1 MITERFDKN
10 NYEFNKESK
19 IGVYLIHGFSSTT
32 YEMKMLADFLAS
44 KNMHVVAKNLPGH
57 GTTVEDCNRVKFH
70 DWLDFSK
77 QELAVLASK
86 SEQIFIV
93 GCSMGG
99 LIALYLA
106 SMFPVNGVIV
116 GGLVMK
122 FKKPFMTNIVNTVL
136 CKFLKTREKKMIFD
150 PNVRDKIDFY
160 GYSHYPLVALNEFR
174 KMIKFITP
182 KLKKIELPVLL
193 IHSNKDRTSI
203 KDNVLIAK
211 QIIPSKE
218 SEIFVVEEAHHN
230 LFDLNPDQKTI
241 FKKLLSFI
249 NQHRG

>member
-10 NYEFNKESK
+10 NYEFNKESEV
-19 IGVYLIHGFSSTT
+19 GVYLIHGFSSTT
-32 YEMKMLADFLAS
+32 YEMKLLAEFLAS
-44 KNMHVVAKNLPGH
+44 KNMHVVTKNLPGH
-57 GTTVEDCNRVKFH
+57 GTTVEDCNRVKFQ

-77 QELAVLASK
+77 QELAILASK

-93 GCSMGG
+93 GSSMGG

-122 FKKPFMTNIVNTVL
+122 FKKPFMTNIVNTLL
-136 CKFLKTREKKMIFD
+136 CQLLKTREKKMIFD
-150 PNVRDKIDFY
+150 ADERDKINFY
-160 GYSHYPLVALNEFR
+160 GYSHYPLIALNEFR

-182 KLKKIELPVLL
+182 ELKKIKVPVLL
-193 IHSNKDRTSI
+193 IHSNKDKTSI

-211 QIIPSKE
+211 KVIPSQE
-218 SEIFVVEEAHHN
+218 SEIFIVNEAHHN
-230 LFDLNPDQKTI
+230 MFDLNPDQKTI
-241 FKKLLSFI
+241 FDKLLNFI
-249 NQHRG
+249 NHYG